1 MIQHHG
7 NNARHKKR
15 AEAYFSL
22 FPSISL
28 VVNIT
33 IQAGERANLT
43 GLAEK
48 LQEAMKSQ
56 ISEPVEFVILTDIN

>member
-1 MIQHHG
+1 MIQHPG
-7 NNARHKKR
+7 NNATQKKGKNLI
-15 AEAYFSL
+15 SL
-22 FPSISL
+22 FSSISL

-33 IQAGERANLT
+33 IQGGERANLT

-56 ISEPVEFVILTDIN
+56 ISEPDEFVILTDIN

>member
-1 MIQHHG
+1 MIQHPG
-7 NNARHKKR
+7 NNARHKIRQKLI
-15 AEAYFSL
+15 SL

-33 IQAGERANLT
+33 IQGGERANLT

-48 LQEAMKSQ
+48 L
-56 ISEPVEFVILTDIN
+56 